1 MNTNTILHQAPTLVF
16 DIETIADLEG
26 ARRIYPKLAQ
36 LNDTDTLAALKSLRQ
51 QEAGHDFMRLPLQR
65 IVCISVFYLKND
77 NMSLFSLTSE
87 HLSEKDLL
95 QKFFRAFNNID
106 TLPQLIS
113 WNGSGFDIPVL
124 IYRAMQY
131 DLAAPWLFEEGAR
144 IKNMRFDNYVN
155 RFHTRHLDLMDRFS
169 QYGAS
174 RREAM
179 DVVASLYGLPG
190 KTDVDG
196 SMVGDLV
203 TNNDWHSLST
213 YCESD
218 VMNTWL
224 IYLRWL
230 RLTGQL
236 SSNDFSHWQSR
247 SRDYLASIQEGTKA
261 DTNVDTNADTDTDKA
276 QNTELATDATQ
287 QRHRN
292 FLAQWQMN
300 D

>member
-1 MNTNTILHQAPTLVF
+1 MSQALPSDPILVF
-16 DIETIADLEG
+16 DIETVADVQA
-26 ARRIYPKLAQ
+26 ARRIYPQLAD
-36 LNDTDTLAALKSLRQ
+36 LNDADALSALTAIRT

-65 IVCISVFYLKND
+65 IVCISALYIKDSKL
-77 NMSLFSLTSE
+77 SLFSLTADKF
-87 HLSEKDLL
+87 SEKDILA
-95 QKFFRAFNNID
+95 KFFRAFSD
-106 TLPQLIS
+106 LETLPQLIS

-131 DLAAPWLFEEGAR
+131 DLSAPWLFEEGER

-203 TNNDWHSLST
+203 SNEDWQTLSI

-236 SSNDFSHWQSR
+236 SSPDFDAWQQQSH
-247 SRDYLASIQEGTKA
+247 DYLIKYTQA
-261 DTNVDTNADTDTDKA
+261 DGSARHHEFIADWSSA
-276 QNTELATDATQ
+276 PES
-287 QRHRN
+287 
-292 FLAQWQMN
+292 
-300 D
+300 

>member
-1 MNTNTILHQAPTLVF
+1 MTNTLFSNPVLVF
-16 DIETIADLEG
+16 DIETIADTKA
-26 ARRIYPKLAQ
+26 ARRIYPQLAD
-36 LNDTDTLAALKSLRQ
+36 LNDADTLSALTAIRI

-65 IVCISVFYLKND
+65 IVCISAFYVQGERTT
-77 NMSLFSLTSE
+77 LFSLSAE
-87 HLSEKDLL
+87 NLSEQEILR
-95 QKFFRAFNNID
+95 KFFKAFSDID
-106 TLPQLIS
+106 SLPQLIS

-131 DLAAPWLFEEGAR
+131 DLAAPWLFEEGER
-144 IKNMRFDNYVN
+144 IKNMRFNNYVN
-155 RFHTRHLDLMDRFS
+155 RFQTRHLDLMDRFS

-203 TNNDWHSLST
+203 IQNDWHTLTT

-236 SSNDFSHWQSR
+236 SSPAYNYWQQR
-247 SRDYLASIQEGTKA
+247 TYECLTK
-261 DTNVDTNADTDTDKA
+261 
-276 QNTELATDATQ
+276 LTDADGSI
-287 QRHRN
+287 RHQD
-292 FLAQWQMN
+292 FITDWQFKPEQ
-300 D
+300 

>member
-1 MNTNTILHQAPTLVF
+1 MTHALPANPVLVF
-16 DIETIADLEG
+16 DIETIADIDA
-26 ARRIYPKLAQ
+26 ARRIYPQLAD
-36 LNDTDTLAALKSLRQ
+36 LNDADTLSALKAIRTI
-51 QEAGHDFMRLPLQR
+51 EAGHDFMRLPLQR
-65 IVCISVFYLKND
+65 IVCISALYIKDGQF
-77 NMSLFSLTSE
+77 SLFSLTADKF
-87 HLSEKDLL
+87 SEKEILA
-95 QKFFRAFNNID
+95 KFFRAFSDID
-106 TLPQLIS
+106 KLPQLIS

-131 DLAAPWLFEEGAR
+131 DLAAPWLFEEGER
-144 IKNMRFDNYVN
+144 IKNMRFNNYVN

-196 SMVGDLV
+196 SMVGELV
-203 TNNDWHSLST
+203 ANEDWQTLSI

-230 RLTGQL
+230 RLTGKL
-236 SSNDFSHWQSR
+236 SSPAFDHWQQESI
-247 SRDYLASIQEGTKA
+247 DYLKQFTQA
-261 DTNVDTNADTDTDKA
+261 DGSV
-276 QNTELATDATQ
+276 
-287 QRHRN
+287 RHQY
-292 FLAQWQMN
+292 FLADWSSLPN
-300 D
+300 N

>member
-1 MNTNTILHQAPTLVF
+1 MSQALPSDPILVF
-16 DIETIADLEG
+16 DIETVADTEA
-26 ARRIYPKLAQ
+26 ARRIYPQLAE
-36 LNDTDTLAALKSLRQ
+36 LNDADTLSALTAIRT

-65 IVCISVFYLKND
+65 IVCISALYIKDGTL
-77 NMSLFSLTSE
+77 SLFSLTADKF
-87 HLSEKDLL
+87 SEKDILA
-95 QKFFRAFNNID
+95 KFFRAFSD
-106 TLPQLIS
+106 LEKLPQLIS

-131 DLAAPWLFEEGAR
+131 DLSAPWLFEEGAR

-179 DVVASLYGLPG
+179 DIVASLYGLPG

-203 TNNDWHSLST
+203 TNGDWQTLSI

-230 RLTGQL
+230 RLTGAL
-236 SSNDFSHWQSR
+236 SSTDFDAWQRQSH
-247 SRDYLASIQEGTKA
+247 DYLLKYTQA
-261 DTNVDTNADTDTDKA
+261 DGSPRHQDFIADWSTAPKS
-276 QNTELATDATQ
+276 
-287 QRHRN
+287 
-292 FLAQWQMN
+292 
-300 D
+300 

>member
-1 MNTNTILHQAPTLVF
+1 MSQALPSDPILVF
-16 DIETIADLEG
+16 DIETVADIDG
-26 ARRIYPKLAQ
+26 ARRIYPQ
-36 LNDTDTLAALKSLRQ
+36 LAALNDEDTLSALTAIRM

-65 IVCISVFYLKND
+65 IVCISALYIKDGKL
-77 NMSLFSLTSE
+77 SLFSLTADKC
-87 HLSEKDLL
+87 SEKDILA
-95 QKFFRAFNNID
+95 KFFRAFSD
-106 TLPQLIS
+106 LETLPQLIS

-131 DLAAPWLFEEGAR
+131 DLSAPWLFEEGEC

-179 DVVASLYGLPG
+179 DIVASLYGLPG

-196 SMVGDLV
+196 SMVGALV
-203 TNNDWHSLST
+203 SSGDWQTLSI

-230 RLTGQL
+230 RLTGKL
-236 SSNDFSHWQSR
+236 SSPDFDAWQQQSY
-247 SRDYLASIQEGTKA
+247 DYLAQYTQADGSPRHQEFIA
-261 DTNVDTNADTDTDKA
+261 DWSSAPK
-276 QNTELATDATQ
+276 L
-287 QRHRN
+287 
-292 FLAQWQMN
+292 
-300 D
+300 

>member
-1 MNTNTILHQAPTLVF
+1 MSNALSSKPILVF
-16 DIETIADLEG
+16 DIETVADTEA
-26 ARRIYPKLAQ
+26 ARRIYPQLAE
-36 LNDTDTLAALKSLRQ
+36 LNDADALSALTALRV

-65 IVCISVFYLKND
+65 IVCISALYIKDGKF
-77 NMSLFSLTSE
+77 SLFSLTADKF
-87 HLSEKDLL
+87 SEKDILS
-95 QKFFRAFNNID
+95 KFFRAFSD
-106 TLPQLIS
+106 LEKLPQLIS

-131 DLAAPWLFEEGAR
+131 DLSAPWLFEEGER

-155 RFHTRHLDLMDRFS
+155 RFHSRHLDLMDRFS

-179 DVVASLYGLPG
+179 DIVASLYGLPG

-196 SMVGDLV
+196 SMVGELV
-203 TNNDWHSLST
+203 SNDDWQTLSI

-236 SSNDFSHWQSR
+236 SSPDFEAWQQQ
-247 SRDYLASIQEGTKA
+247 SRDYLASYTQA
-261 DTNVDTNADTDTDKA
+261 DGSSRHHEFIADWSSA
-276 QNTELATDATQ
+276 PAP
-287 QRHRN
+287 H
-292 FLAQWQMN
+292 
-300 D
+300 

>member
-1 MNTNTILHQAPTLVF
+1 MSQALPSDPILVF
-16 DIETIADLEG
+16 DIETVADTDA
-26 ARRIYPKLAQ
+26 ARRIYPQLAE
-36 LNDTDTLAALKSLRQ
+36 LNDADALSALTAIRT

-65 IVCISVFYLKND
+65 IVCISALYIKEGTF
-77 NMSLFSLTSE
+77 SLFSLTADKF
-87 HLSEKDLL
+87 SEKDILS
-95 QKFFRAFNNID
+95 KFFRAFSD
-106 TLPQLIS
+106 LEKLPQLIS

-131 DLAAPWLFEEGAR
+131 DLSAPWLFEEGER

-196 SMVGDLV
+196 SMVGGLV
-203 TNNDWHSLST
+203 KNGDWQTLSI

-236 SSNDFSHWQSR
+236 SSQDFNAWQQQSH
-247 SRDYLASIQEGTKA
+247 DYLAQYTQA
-261 DTNVDTNADTDTDKA
+261 DGSPRHHEFIADWSSA
-276 QNTELATDATQ
+276 PQL
-287 QRHRN
+287 
-292 FLAQWQMN
+292 
-300 D
+300 

>member
-1 MNTNTILHQAPTLVF
+1 MSHALPSDPILVF
-16 DIETIADLEG
+16 DIETVADTAA
-26 ARRIYPKLAQ
+26 ARRIYPQLTD
-36 LNDTDTLAALKSLRQ
+36 LNDADALSALTALRT

-65 IVCISVFYLKND
+65 IVCISALYIKDGKL
-77 NMSLFSLTSE
+77 SLFSLTADKF
-87 HLSEKDLL
+87 SEKEILV
-95 QKFFRAFNNID
+95 KFFRAFSDIEK
-106 TLPQLIS
+106 LPQLIS

-131 DLAAPWLFEEGAR
+131 DLSAPWLFEEGAR

-179 DVVASLYGLPG
+179 DIVASLYGLPG
-190 KTDVDG
+190 KTSVDG

-203 TNNDWHSLST
+203 SNDDWQTLSI

-236 SSNDFSHWQSR
+236 SSQDFDAWQQQSH
-247 SRDYLASIQEGTKA
+247 DYLAKYTQADGSARHQEFIA
-261 DTNVDTNADTDTDKA
+261 DWSFTPSV
-276 QNTELATDATQ
+276 
-287 QRHRN
+287 
-292 FLAQWQMN
+292 
-300 D
+300 

>member
-1 MNTNTILHQAPTLVF
+1 MSQALPSDPILVF
-16 DIETIADLEG
+16 DIETVADVQA
-26 ARRIYPKLAQ
+26 ARRIYPQLAD
-36 LNDTDTLAALKSLRQ
+36 LNDADALSALTAIRT

-65 IVCISVFYLKND
+65 IVCISALYIKDGKL
-77 NMSLFSLTSE
+77 SLFSLTADKF
-87 HLSEKDLL
+87 SEKDILA
-95 QKFFRAFNNID
+95 KFFRAFSD
-106 TLPQLIS
+106 LEKLPQLIS

-131 DLAAPWLFEEGAR
+131 DLSAPWLFEEGER

-203 TNNDWHSLST
+203 SNEDWQTLSI

-236 SSNDFSHWQSR
+236 SSPDFDAWQQQSH
-247 SRDYLASIQEGTKA
+247 DYLVKYTQA
-261 DTNVDTNADTDTDKA
+261 DGSARHHEFIADWSSA
-276 QNTELATDATQ
+276 PNS
-287 QRHRN
+287 
-292 FLAQWQMN
+292 
-300 D
+300 

>member
-1 MNTNTILHQAPTLVF
+1 MTHALPSNPVLVF
-16 DIETIADLEG
+16 DIETVADVDA
-26 ARRIYPKLAQ
+26 ARKIYPQLAE
-36 LNDTDTLAALKSLRQ
+36 LNDADTLFALTAIRI

-65 IVCISVFYLKND
+65 IVCISALYVKDDQL
-77 NMSLFSLTSE
+77 SLFSLTADKFSE
-87 HLSEKDLL
+87 EQILA
-95 QKFFRAFNNID
+95 KFFRAFNELEK
-106 TLPQLIS
+106 LPQLVS

-131 DLAAPWLFEEGAR
+131 DLAAPWLFEEGDR

-155 RFHTRHLDLMDRFS
+155 RFHSRHLDLMDRFS

-196 SMVGDLV
+196 SMVGALV
-203 TNNDWHSLST
+203 AANDWQTLSV

-230 RLTGQL
+230 RLTGKL
-236 SSNDFSHWQSR
+236 SSPSFTHWQQQSM
-247 SRDYLASIQEGTKA
+247 DYLAKMTQA
-261 DTNVDTNADTDTDKA
+261 DGHI
-276 QNTELATDATQ
+276 
-287 QRHRN
+287 RHQD
-292 FLAQWQMN
+292 FVSDWSSSPLL
-300 D
+300 

>member
-1 MNTNTILHQAPTLVF
+1 MSQALPSDPILVF
-16 DIETIADLEG
+16 DIETVADIDG
-26 ARRIYPKLAQ
+26 ARRIYPQ
-36 LNDTDTLAALKSLRQ
+36 LAALNDEDTLSALTAIRM

-65 IVCISVFYLKND
+65 IACISALYIKDGKL
-77 NMSLFSLTSE
+77 SLFSLTADKF
-87 HLSEKDLL
+87 SEKDILA
-95 QKFFRAFNNID
+95 KFFRAFSD
-106 TLPQLIS
+106 LETLPQLIS

-131 DLAAPWLFEEGAR
+131 DLSAPWLFEEGER

-179 DVVASLYGLPG
+179 DIVASLYGLPG

-196 SMVGDLV
+196 SMVGALV
-203 TNNDWHSLST
+203 SSGDWQTLSI

-230 RLTGQL
+230 RLTGKL
-236 SSNDFSHWQSR
+236 SSPDFDAWQQQSY
-247 SRDYLASIQEGTKA
+247 DYLAQYTQADGSPRHQEFIA
-261 DTNVDTNADTDTDKA
+261 DWSSAPK
-276 QNTELATDATQ
+276 L
-287 QRHRN
+287 
-292 FLAQWQMN
+292 
-300 D
+300 

>member
-1 MNTNTILHQAPTLVF
+1 MTHALPTNPILVF
-16 DIETIADLEG
+16 DIETIADIDG
-26 ARRIYPKLAQ
+26 ARRIYPQLAY
-36 LNDTDTLAALKSLRQ
+36 LNDADTLSALTAIRN

-65 IVCISVFYLKND
+65 IVCISALYIKDGQF
-77 NMSLFSLTSE
+77 SLFSLTSDKF
-87 HLSEKDLL
+87 SEKEILA
-95 QKFFRAFNNID
+95 KFFRAFSDIEK
-106 TLPQLIS
+106 LPQLVS

-131 DLAAPWLFEEGAR
+131 DLAAPWLFEEGER

-155 RFHTRHLDLMDRFS
+155 RFQTRHLDLMDRFS

-190 KTDVDG
+190 KTAVDG
-196 SMVGDLV
+196 SMVGALV
-203 TNNDWHSLST
+203 AADDWKTLSI

-230 RLTGQL
+230 RLSGKL
-236 SSNDFSHWQSR
+236 SSPSFEHWQQQSI
-247 SRDYLASIQEGTKA
+247 DYLQSFTQEDGTVRHQDFIA
-261 DTNVDTNADTDTDKA
+261 DWSSLPVSK
-276 QNTELATDATQ
+276 
-287 QRHRN
+287 
-292 FLAQWQMN
+292 
-300 D
+300 

>member
-1 MNTNTILHQAPTLVF
+1 MTHPLPANPLLVF
-16 DIETIADLEG
+16 DIETIADTDA
-26 ARRIYPKLAQ
+26 ARRIYPQLAD
-36 LNDTDTLAALKSLRQ
+36 LNDADTLSALTAIRI

-65 IVCISVFYLKND
+65 IVCISALYIKDGTL
-77 NMSLFSLTSE
+77 SLFSLTADKF
-87 HLSEKDLL
+87 SEKEILV
-95 QKFFRAFNNID
+95 KFFRAFSD
-106 TLPQLIS
+106 LEKLPQLIS

-124 IYRAMQY
+124 IYRSMQY
-131 DLAAPWLFEEGAR
+131 DLSAPWLFEEGDR

-196 SMVGDLV
+196 SMVGALV
-203 TNNDWHSLST
+203 AADDWQKLSI

-230 RLTGQL
+230 RLTGKL
-236 SSNDFSHWQSR
+236 SSPSFDHWQQR
-247 SRDYLASIQEGTKA
+247 SINYLTQLTEADDSI
-261 DTNVDTNADTDTDKA
+261 
-276 QNTELATDATQ
+276 
-287 QRHRN
+287 RHQD
-292 FLAQWQMN
+292 FIDDWSSLPAL
-300 D
+300 

>member
-1 MNTNTILHQAPTLVF
+1 MSTFPNAPVLVF
-16 DIETIADLEG
+16 DIETVADVEG
-26 ARRIYPKLAQ
+26 ARRIYPQLAS
-36 LNDTDTLAALKSLRQ
+36 LNNTDTLAALTSLRV
-51 QEAGHDFMRLPLQR
+51 QESGHDFMRLPLQR
-65 IVCISVFYLKND
+65 IVCISALYIKDGQF
-77 NMSLFSLTSE
+77 SLFSLTADKFSE
-87 HLSEKDLL
+87 EEILA
-95 QKFFRAFNNID
+95 KFFRAFND
-106 TLPQLIS
+106 TNSLPQLVS

-131 DLAAPWLFEEGAR
+131 NLSAPWLFEEGER

-203 TNNDWHSLST
+203 ANDDWQTLSI

-230 RLTGQL
+230 RLTGVLAGDVYEQWV
-236 SSNDFSHWQSR
+236 SQSR
-247 SRDYLASIQEGTKA
+247 EYLNNKTEADGTP
-261 DTNVDTNADTDTDKA
+261 
-276 QNTELATDATQ
+276 
-287 QRHRN
+287 RHQA
-292 FLAQWQMN
+292 FLNDWQ
-300 D
+300 

>member
-1 MNTNTILHQAPTLVF
+1 MSQALPSDPILVF
-16 DIETIADLEG
+16 DIETVADVDA
-26 ARRIYPKLAQ
+26 ARRIYPKLAD
-36 LNDTDTLAALKSLRQ
+36 LNDADALSALTAIRT

-65 IVCISVFYLKND
+65 IVCISALYIKDGKL
-77 NMSLFSLTSE
+77 SLFSLTADKF
-87 HLSEKDLL
+87 SEKEILA
-95 QKFFRAFNNID
+95 KFFRAFTDIE

-131 DLAAPWLFEEGAR
+131 DLSAPWLFEEGER

-179 DVVASLYGLPG
+179 DIVASLYGLPG

-196 SMVGDLV
+196 SMVGALV
-203 TNNDWHSLST
+203 SSGDWQTLSI

-236 SSNDFSHWQSR
+236 SSQDFDAWQQQSY
-247 SRDYLASIQEGTKA
+247 DYLAKYTQADGSPRHQEFIA
-261 DTNVDTNADTDTDKA
+261 DWSSAP
-276 QNTELATDATQ
+276 EL
-287 QRHRN
+287 
-292 FLAQWQMN
+292 
-300 D
+300 

>member
-1 MNTNTILHQAPTLVF
+1 MSQALPHNPILVF
-16 DIETIADLEG
+16 DIETIADTQA
-26 ARRIYPKLAQ
+26 ARRIYPQLAD
-36 LNDTDTLAALKSLRQ
+36 LNEADTLSALTAIRT

-65 IVCISVFYLKND
+65 IVCISALYIKEGQF
-77 NMSLFSLTSE
+77 SLFSLSADKF
-87 HLSEKDLL
+87 SEKEILA
-95 QKFFRAFNNID
+95 KFFRAFSDIEK
-106 TLPQLIS
+106 LPQLIS

-131 DLAAPWLFEEGAR
+131 DLSAPWLFEEGER
-144 IKNMRFDNYVN
+144 IKNMRFNNYVN
-155 RFHTRHLDLMDRFS
+155 RFQTRHLDLMDRVS

-174 RREAM
+174 RRDAM

-196 SMVGDLV
+196 SMVGQLV
-203 TNNDWHSLST
+203 SDGQWQTLSV

-236 SSNDFSHWQSR
+236 SSTGFVEWQQQ
-247 SRDYLASIQEGTKA
+247 SRDYLTQLTQGDGSVRHQAFLDEWS
-261 DTNVDTNADTDTDKA
+261 
-276 QNTELATDATQ
+276 ATS
-287 QRHRN
+287 
-292 FLAQWQMN
+292 
-300 D
+300 

>member
-1 MNTNTILHQAPTLVF
+1 MSQALPSDPILVF
-16 DIETIADLEG
+16 DIETVADIDA
-26 ARRIYPKLAQ
+26 ARRIYPQLAD
-36 LNDTDTLAALKSLRQ
+36 LNDADTLSALTAIRT

-65 IVCISVFYLKND
+65 IVCISALYIKDGKL
-77 NMSLFSLTSE
+77 SLFSLTADKF
-87 HLSEKDLL
+87 SEKDILA
-95 QKFFRAFNNID
+95 KFFRAFSD
-106 TLPQLIS
+106 LETLPQLIS

-131 DLAAPWLFEEGAR
+131 DLSAPWLFEEGEH

-179 DVVASLYGLPG
+179 DIVASLYGLPG
-190 KTDVDG
+190 KTDVNG
-196 SMVGDLV
+196 SMVGALV
-203 TNNDWHSLST
+203 SSGDWQTLSI

-230 RLTGQL
+230 RLTGKL
-236 SSNDFSHWQSR
+236 SSPDFDVWQQQSY
-247 SRDYLASIQEGTKA
+247 DYLAKYTQADGSPRHQEFIA
-261 DTNVDTNADTDTDKA
+261 DWSSAPK
-276 QNTELATDATQ
+276 L
-287 QRHRN
+287 
-292 FLAQWQMN
+292 
-300 D
+300 

>member
-1 MNTNTILHQAPTLVF
+1 MSQALPSDPILVF
-16 DIETIADLEG
+16 DIETVADIEA
-26 ARRIYPKLAQ
+26 ARRIYPQLAS
-36 LNDTDTLAALKSLRQ
+36 LNDADALSALTAIRT

-65 IVCISVFYLKND
+65 IVCISALYIKDGKL
-77 NMSLFSLTSE
+77 SLFSLTADKFN
-87 HLSEKDLL
+87 EKDILT
-95 QKFFRAFNNID
+95 KFFRAFSD
-106 TLPQLIS
+106 LETLPQLIS

-131 DLAAPWLFEEGAR
+131 DLSAPWLFEEGER

-203 TNNDWHSLST
+203 SNGDWQTLSI

-236 SSNDFSHWQSR
+236 SSSSFEVWQQQSH
-247 SRDYLASIQEGTKA
+247 DYLVKYTHA
-261 DTNVDTNADTDTDKA
+261 DGSARHQDFIADWSSA
-276 QNTELATDATQ
+276 P
-287 QRHRN
+287 HS
-292 FLAQWQMN
+292 
-300 D
+300 

>member
-1 MNTNTILHQAPTLVF
+1 MSQAFSSDPILVF
-16 DIETIADLEG
+16 DIETVADVDA
-26 ARRIYPKLAQ
+26 ARRIYPQLAK
-36 LNDTDTLAALKSLRQ
+36 LNDADTLSALTAIRI

-65 IVCISVFYLKND
+65 IVCISALYIKDGTF
-77 NMSLFSLTSE
+77 SLFSLTADKFSE
-87 HLSEKDLL
+87 EEILA
-95 QKFFRAFNNID
+95 KFFRAFNDIAK
-106 TLPQLIS
+106 LPKLIS

-131 DLAAPWLFEEGAR
+131 DLAAPWLFEEGER

-179 DVVASLYGLPG
+179 DIVASLYGLPS

-196 SMVGDLV
+196 SMVGELV
-203 TNNDWHSLST
+203 SNNEWQTLSI

-236 SSNDFSHWQSR
+236 SLPDFAVWQQQ
-247 SRDYLASIQEGTKA
+247 SRDYLIKFTQANGTPRHQAFLHDWLSI
-261 DTNVDTNADTDTDKA
+261 
-276 QNTELATDATQ
+276 
-287 QRHRN
+287 
-292 FLAQWQMN
+292 
-300 D
+300 

>member
-1 MNTNTILHQAPTLVF
+1 MSQALPADPLLVF
-16 DIETIADLEG
+16 DIETIADTDA
-26 ARRIYPKLAQ
+26 ARRIYPQLAD
-36 LNDTDTLAALKSLRQ
+36 LNDVDTLSALTAIRI

-65 IVCISVFYLKND
+65 IVCISALYIKEGHF
-77 NMSLFSLTSE
+77 SLFSLTADKF
-87 HLSEKDLL
+87 SEKEILA
-95 QKFFRAFNNID
+95 KFFRAFSD
-106 TLPQLIS
+106 VEKLPQLIS

-131 DLAAPWLFEEGAR
+131 DLSAPWLFEEGER
-144 IKNMRFDNYVN
+144 IKNMRFNNYVN
-155 RFHTRHLDLMDRFS
+155 RFQTRHLDLMDRFS

-196 SMVGDLV
+196 SMVGELV
-203 TNNDWHSLST
+203 SKNDWQTLSV

-236 SSNDFSHWQSR
+236 SSIAYTHWHQQ
-247 SRDYLASIQEGTKA
+247 SRDYLISFTQA
-261 DTNVDTNADTDTDKA
+261 DNTVRHQMFLDDWSAVVD
-276 QNTELATDATQ
+276 
-287 QRHRN
+287 
-292 FLAQWQMN
+292 
-300 D
+300 

>member
-1 MNTNTILHQAPTLVF
+1 MSHALPSNPILVF
-16 DIETIADLEG
+16 DIETIADIDG
-26 ARRIYPKLAQ
+26 ARRIYPQLAE
-36 LNDTDTLAALKSLRQ
+36 LNDADTLSALTAIRV

-65 IVCISVFYLKND
+65 IVCISALYIKDGKL
-77 NMSLFSLTSE
+77 SLFSLTADRFSE
-87 HLSEKDLL
+87 QEILA
-95 QKFFRAFNNID
+95 KFFRAFSELEK
-106 TLPQLIS
+106 LPQLVS

-131 DLAAPWLFEEGAR
+131 DLAAPWLFEEGER
-144 IKNMRFDNYVN
+144 IKNMRFNNYVN
-155 RFHTRHLDLMDRFS
+155 RFQTRHLDLMDRFS

-196 SMVGDLV
+196 SMVGALV
-203 TNNDWHSLST
+203 ANNDWQTLSI

-236 SSNDFSHWQSR
+236 ASPSFDHWQQQSM
-247 SRDYLASIQEGTKA
+247 DYLATFERRDEKA
-261 DTNVDTNADTDTDKA
+261 RHHEFIADWS
-276 QNTELATDATQ
+276 
-287 QRHRN
+287 
-292 FLAQWQMN
+292 FS
-300 D
+300 

>member
-1 MNTNTILHQAPTLVF
+1 MSQALPHNPVLVF
-16 DIETIADLEG
+16 DIETIADTQA
-26 ARRIYPKLAQ
+26 ARRIYPQLAD
-36 LNDTDTLAALKSLRQ
+36 LNEADTLSALTAIRI

-65 IVCISVFYLKND
+65 IVCISALYIKDGQF
-77 NMSLFSLTSE
+77 SLFSLSADKF
-87 HLSEKDLL
+87 SEKEILA
-95 QKFFRAFNNID
+95 KFFRAFND
-106 TLPQLIS
+106 TEKLPQLIS

-131 DLAAPWLFEEGAR
+131 DLSAPWLFEEGER
-144 IKNMRFDNYVN
+144 IKNMRFNNYVN
-155 RFHTRHLDLMDRFS
+155 RFQTHHLDLMDRFS

-190 KTDVDG
+190 KTEVNG
-196 SMVGDLV
+196 SMVGALV
-203 TNNDWHSLST
+203 AADDWQTLSV

-236 SSNDFSHWQSR
+236 SSSGFMEWQQQ
-247 SRDYLASIQEGTKA
+247 SRDYL
-261 DTNVDTNADTDTDKA
+261 
-276 QNTELATDATQ
+276 TQ
-287 QRHRN
+287 LTQGDGSVRHQA
-292 FLAQWQMN
+292 FLNEWSETPVS
-300 D
+300 

>member
-1 MNTNTILHQAPTLVF
+1 MPHALPTSPVLVF
-16 DIETIADLEG
+16 DIETIADIDG
-26 ARRIYPKLAQ
+26 ARRIYPQLAK
-36 LNDTDTLAALKSLRQ
+36 LNDADTLSALTAIRT

-65 IVCISVFYLKND
+65 IVCISALYIKDGQF
-77 NMSLFSLTSE
+77 SLFSLTADKF
-87 HLSEKDLL
+87 SEKEILA
-95 QKFFRAFNNID
+95 KFFRAFSD
-106 TLPQLIS
+106 VEKLPQLVS

-131 DLAAPWLFEEGAR
+131 DLAAPWLFEEGER

-155 RFHTRHLDLMDRFS
+155 RFQTRHLDLMDRFS

-196 SMVGDLV
+196 SMVGALV
-203 TNNDWHSLST
+203 ADDDWQTLSI

-230 RLTGQL
+230 RLTGKL
-236 SSNDFSHWQSR
+236 SSPSFDHWQQQSI
-247 SRDYLASIQEGTKA
+247 DYLKSFTQA
-261 DTNVDTNADTDTDKA
+261 DGNV
-276 QNTELATDATQ
+276 
-287 QRHRN
+287 RHQD
-292 FLAQWQMN
+292 FLADWSSKPAL
-300 D
+300 

>member
-1 MNTNTILHQAPTLVF
+1 MSQALPSDPILVF
-16 DIETIADLEG
+16 DIETVADTDA
-26 ARRIYPKLAQ
+26 ARRIYPQLAE
-36 LNDTDTLAALKSLRQ
+36 LNDADALSALTALRI

-65 IVCISVFYLKND
+65 IVCISALYIKDGKL
-77 NMSLFSLTSE
+77 SLFSLTADKF
-87 HLSEKDLL
+87 SEKDILA
-95 QKFFRAFNNID
+95 KFFRAFSD
-106 TLPQLIS
+106 LEKLPQLIS

-131 DLAAPWLFEEGAR
+131 DLSAPWLFEEGER

-179 DVVASLYGLPG
+179 DIVASLYGLPG
-190 KTDVDG
+190 KTAVDG
-196 SMVGDLV
+196 SMVGELV
-203 TNNDWHSLST
+203 STNDWQTLSI

-236 SSNDFSHWQSR
+236 SSQGFDAWQQQSY
-247 SRDYLASIQEGTKA
+247 DYLVKYTQA
-261 DTNVDTNADTDTDKA
+261 DGYARHQDFIADWSSAPTS
-276 QNTELATDATQ
+276 
-287 QRHRN
+287 
-292 FLAQWQMN
+292 
-300 D
+300 

>member
-1 MNTNTILHQAPTLVF
+1 MSQALPHNPVLVF
-16 DIETIADLEG
+16 DIETIADTQA
-26 ARRIYPKLAQ
+26 ARRIYPQLAD
-36 LNDTDTLAALKSLRQ
+36 LNEADTLSALTAIRI

-65 IVCISVFYLKND
+65 IVCISALYIKDGQF
-77 NMSLFSLTSE
+77 SLFSLSADKF
-87 HLSEKDLL
+87 SEKEILA
-95 QKFFRAFNNID
+95 KFFRAFND
-106 TLPQLIS
+106 TEKLPQLIS

-131 DLAAPWLFEEGAR
+131 DLSAPWLFEEGER
-144 IKNMRFDNYVN
+144 IKNMRFNNYVN
-155 RFHTRHLDLMDRFS
+155 RFQTRHLDLMDRFS

-190 KTDVDG
+190 KTEVNG
-196 SMVGDLV
+196 SMVGALV
-203 TNNDWHSLST
+203 AADDWQTLSV

-236 SSNDFSHWQSR
+236 SSSGFMEWQQQ
-247 SRDYLASIQEGTKA
+247 SRDYL
-261 DTNVDTNADTDTDKA
+261 
-276 QNTELATDATQ
+276 TQ
-287 QRHRN
+287 LTQGDGSVRHQA
-292 FLAQWQMN
+292 FLNEWSETPVS
-300 D
+300 